1 MTRRAWGTVRNMIGD
16 WGQSP
21 DQRTPHKG
29 TVPNRIR
36 IWGLSPVLLF
46 LLLAAAPHAQK
57 VPGRIISIV
66 PAATEMLFAI
76 GAGARVVA
84 VSSFDREP
92 PEVRTLPN
100 VGALLDPDVE
110 RILSLRPDLVV
121 VYGTQRDLSQ
131 QLERAGIPRFGYVHG
146 GLSDILST
154 LTALGAATGDTDG
167 AQRVVTS
174 LRASLDA
181 IRAKVAGRIRPRT
194 LLVFGHEP
202 GTLRNLYASGGV
214 GFLHDMLDVA
224 GGEDVFADIARESV
238 QATTEQ
244 LIARAPD
251 VIIELRADDEAL
263 PDVDAWNVVPS
274 IPAVRNHRVVI
285 LAGSEMVTAG
295 PRVAKATERLARALH
310 PGVF

>member
-1 MTRRAWGTVRNMIGD
+1 MTWKPGTVPKWIRT

-21 DQRTPHKG
+21 
-29 TVPNRIR
+29 
-36 IWGLSPVLLF
+36 LLVF
-46 LLLAAAPHAQK
+46 LLLATALQAQK
-57 VPGRIISIV
+57 APTRIISLV

-76 GAGARVVA
+76 GAGPRVVA

-92 PEVRTLPN
+92 AEVRTLPN

-110 RILSLRPDLVV
+110 KILSLRPDLVV

-131 QLERAGIPRFGYVHG
+131 QLERAAIPRFGYVHG
-146 GLSDILST
+146 GLADILTT
-154 LTALGAATGDTDG
+154 LTALGAATGNAEG

-181 IRAKVAGRIRPRT
+181 VRAKVGGRPRPRT

-224 GGEDVFADIARESV
+224 GGDDAFGDVARESV

-244 LIARAPD
+244 LITRAPE
-251 VIIELRADDEAL
+251 VIIELRADDETP
-263 PDVDAWNVVPS
+263 PDLEAWNVVSS

-295 PRVAKATERLARALH
+295 PRVAKATERMAKALH
-310 PGVF
+310 PEAF

>member
-1 MTRRAWGTVRNMIGD
+1 MSRRPRKLGTVPKWIRY

-21 DQRTPHKG
+21 
-29 TVPNRIR
+29 
-36 IWGLSPVLLF
+36 LLVL
-46 LLLAAAPHAQK
+46 LLLATALHAQK
-57 VPGRIISIV
+57 LPTRIISIV

-76 GAGARVVA
+76 GAGPRVVA

-92 PEVRTLPN
+92 AEVRTLPN

-110 RILSLRPDLVV
+110 KILSLRPDLVV

-131 QLERAGIPRFGYVHG
+131 QLERAGIARFGYVHG
-146 GLSDILST
+146 GLSDILKT

-167 AQRVVTS
+167 AQRVVTA
-174 LRASLDA
+174 LGASLDA
-181 IRAKVAGRIRPRT
+181 IRAKVAGRPRPRT

-224 GGEDVFADIARESV
+224 GGEDVFGDIARESV

-244 LIARAPD
+244 LITRAPD
-251 VIIELRADDEAL
+251 VVIELRADDEAP
-263 PDVDAWNVVPS
+263 PDLDAWTVVPS
-274 IPAVRNHRVVI
+274 IPAVRNHRVVV

-295 PRVAKATERLARALH
+295 PRVAKATERIARALH
-310 PGVF
+310 PEAY